1 MDVFEQEPVDP
12 NDPILKLE
20 NVIVTPHA
28 LCWTDEC
35 ERIMGERAA
44 LHPGGRRRQGAD
56 ERGEPG
62 SGRHAGDASEAA
74 AISGADGAEMR
85 ENRVKRALAAGER
98 SLGTM
103 IFEFPTTGI
112 GRIAAAAGA
121 EFVIYD
127 MEHTGWSIETI
138 RGLMASSRAADL
150 VPMVRI
156 PATEYHLIA
165 RPLDVG
171 AMGLMVPMVESA
183 EQARTIV
190 DSAKY
195 PPLGRR
201 GARGVAHDD
210 YTGGDIIEKMES
222 ANDEVL
228 LIAQI
233 ETARGVEN
241 VDAIAA
247 VDGIDVLWIG
257 HFDLTNSLGIPGQF
271 SHPTYLEAVERVLEA
286 CQRHGKAPGIM
297 AGAVADGQALCSRG
311 SGRWR
316 IPATSGSISW
326 RCGRDSTPCAR
337 RPRPESDHAVRP
349 APPPTRWRGGLSLT
363 HAGVGGS

>member
-1 MDVFEQEPVDP
+1 MRAD
-12 NDPILKLE
+12 
-20 NVIVTPHA
+20 HG
-28 LCWTDEC
+28 
-35 ERIMGERAA
+35 RERAA

-56 ERGEPG
+56 ECGESG
-62 SGRHAGDASEAA
+62 SGRHPGDAGEVKPVSRANGAA
-74 AISGADGAEMR
+74 MR

-121 EFVIYD
+121 EFLIYD

-156 PATEYHLIA
+156 PATQYHLIA

-171 AMGLMVPMVESA
+171 AMGLMVPMVESV
-183 EQARTIV
+183 EQAQVIV

-195 PPLGRR
+195 PPVGRR
-201 GARGVAHDD
+201 GAAFGVAHDD

-241 VDAIAA
+241 LDEIAA
-247 VDGIDVLWIG
+247 VEGIDVLWIG

-271 SHPTYLEAVERVLEA
+271 DHPQFQDALAQVLAA
-286 CQRHGKAPGIM
+286 CRKHGKTPGFM
-297 AGAVADGQALCSRG
+297 ASSVSVGKQLLDQGFRMLAYSGDLWLYQAVLREGLDALR
-311 SGRWR
+311 
-316 IPATSGSISW
+316 AT
-326 RCGRDSTPCAR
+326 
-337 RPRPESDHAVRP
+337 H
-349 APPPTRWRGGLSLT
+349 
-363 HAGVGGS
+363 